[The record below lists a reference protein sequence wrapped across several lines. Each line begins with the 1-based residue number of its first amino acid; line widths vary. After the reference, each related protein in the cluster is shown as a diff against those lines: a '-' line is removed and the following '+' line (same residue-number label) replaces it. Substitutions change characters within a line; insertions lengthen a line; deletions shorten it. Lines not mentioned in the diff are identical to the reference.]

1 MPSVLFNLKQ
11 CFYFY
16 VELFLFEDTFWS
28 GFKDFSF
35 TFTNGASGEEKLRG
49 LLFFFFVKTETEGQS
64 YGTSWRSVF
73 PTVLE
78 ILFRVLWAFTA
89 ATDCHSGT
97 LIMLHSRLGSTSWF
111 LGEKVNIETYV
122 FIPGGDW
129 IVESGLWQ
137 QVDVRPM
144 YCTTDELNEQPK
156 EWITCNA
163 VLS

>member
-64 YGTSWRSVF
+64 YGTS
-73 PTVLE
+73 
-78 ILFRVLWAFTA
+78 
-89 ATDCHSGT
+89 
-97 LIMLHSRLGSTSWF
+97 
-111 LGEKVNIETYV
+111 
-122 FIPGGDW
+122 
-129 IVESGLWQ
+129 
-137 QVDVRPM
+137 
-144 YCTTDELNEQPK
+144 
-156 EWITCNA
+156 
-163 VLS
+163 

>member
-1 MPSVLFNLKQ
+1 MLNSFCLRILSGVVLKIFHSHLLMEHLVKKSS
-11 CFYFY
+11 
-16 VELFLFEDTFWS
+16 EDC
-28 GFKDFSF
+28 
-35 TFTNGASGEEKLRG
+35 
-49 LLFFFFVKTETEGQS
+49 FFFFVKTETEGQS

-97 LIMLHSRLGSTSWF
+97 LIMLHSWLGLTSWF

-163 VLS
+163 VL

>member
-1 MPSVLFNLKQ
+1 MASVLFNVKQ

-16 VELFLFEDTFWS
+16 VELFLFEDTVLNL
-28 GFKDFSF
+28 FKDFSF

-49 LLFFFFVKTETEGQS
+49 LLFFS
-64 YGTSWRSVF
+64 LLRYRNWGTILWDQLKKRF
-73 PTVLE
+73 PYCTWDF
-78 ILFRVLWAFTA
+78 IQISFTA

-97 LIMLHSRLGSTSWF
+97 LIMLHSWLGSTSWF

-129 IVESGLWQ
+129 IVESRLWQ

-163 VLS
+163 VTS

>member
-1 MPSVLFNLKQ
+1 MLNSFCLRILSGVVLKIFHSHLLMEHLVKKSSED
-11 CFYFY
+11 CF
-16 VELFLFEDTFWS
+16 
-28 GFKDFSF
+28 
-35 TFTNGASGEEKLRG
+35 
-49 LLFFFFVKTETEGQS
+49 FFFFVKTETEGQS

-97 LIMLHSRLGSTSWF
+97 LIMLHSWLGSTSWF

-156 EWITCNA
+156 ERITCNA